1 MTFSLHQVYSDT
13 QLDPFVYEGRELGQ
27 MHQLPN
33 IQALTPNL
41 AEMALTGLLR
51 PLFEEIAPDDVEM
64 LMSTKVFALEALMA
78 AWQEHS
84 GVELDAE
91 GKPVGGKSSASSP
104 SSNGTA
110 KPSKRTSA
118 SVASKKSR
126 R

>member
-13 QLDPFVYEGRELGQ
+13 QLEPFHYEGREPGE
-27 MHQLPN
+27 MYELPD
-33 IQALTPNL
+33 IRVLTPNL
-41 AEMALTGLLR
+41 AEMALTGQLR

-64 LMSTKVFALEALMA
+64 LMSTPVFALEALMA

-84 GVELDAE
+84 DIELDAE

-104 SSNGTA
+104 SSNSTR